1 MGYELQVRTSG
12 EALGDDV
19 KIVFHDKKGRVTL
32 IDPDKADD
40 WKEPSKKHRKNSC

>member
-1 MGYELQVRTSG
+1 MDIR
-12 EALGDDV
+12 EALGDNV
-19 KIVFHDKKGRVTL
+19 RIVFHDKKGQVTL